1 MTTTVSDD
9 GPRPARLSDYVRL
22 ARLDHMTK
30 HVFVLPGIA
39 LAYVL
44 RGVQNDNVLLHV
56 ALGFAVAV
64 LIASANYVINE
75 WLDRDFDKHH
85 PTKSARVSVQVPLQP
100 HLVYALWFALAASG
114 LAVAWLS
121 SPTMFAVAAMFAAQG
136 IVYNV
141 PPIRSKDR
149 AVLDVLSEAVNNPFR
164 LMIGWAMID
173 AATIPPSSVII
184 AYWMGGAF
192 LMAAKRL
199 SEYRDIVASHG
210 VDLLKSYRKSF
221 GQYTEAG
228 LLVSCFAYALVSM
241 SVFSVFMIKYRVEY
255 ILLAPFMCALF
266 CIYLSLSMGQ
276 GSVAQAPERLF
287 QARRLMLMVGLLVVA
302 AGLLTV
308 VDLPW
313 LAQLSEQQYISV
325 R

>member
-1 MTTTVSDD
+1 MTTAVTDD
-9 GPRPARLSDYVRL
+9 GPRPAPLSDYVRL

-44 RGVQNDNVLLHV
+44 RGVQNDNVLVHV
-56 ALGFAVAV
+56 VLGFAVAV

-100 HLVYALWFALAASG
+100 HFVYALWFALAASG

-121 SPTMFAVAAMFAAQG
+121 SPTMLAVAAMFAAQG
-136 IVYNV
+136 VVYNV

-210 VDLLKSYRKSF
+210 ADLLRSYRKSF
-221 GQYTEAG
+221 GQYTETG

-313 LAQLSEQQYISV
+313 LAHFSEQRYISV